1 MNSLKIL
8 FFKRIASSRTLAQS
22 DNVNIKKTNEK
33 DYYNDLPGKLPPD
46 LLCENEQLPQKL
58 IQLNL
63 KLRKPRDRLSS
74 NLIDL
79 NSPPADQA
87 VKMDIPS
94 VSTNG
99 TNGTNN
105 TAPVRDVF
113 DIRKWQFFYI
123 LL

>member
-1 MNSLKIL
+1 MN
-8 FFKRIASSRTLAQS
+8 FRALAQS
-22 DNVNIKKTNEK
+22 DNVNIKKTNDK

-46 LLCENEQLPQKL
+46 LLCENEQLPQKI
-58 IQLNL
+58 IQMNL

-94 VSTNG
+94 VGSNG
-99 TNGTNN
+99 TNGNS
-105 TAPVRDVF
+105 APIRDVF
-113 DIRKWQFFYI
+113 DIRK
-123 LL
+123 LLVFLYDTDH

>member
-1 MNSLKIL
+1 M
-8 FFKRIASSRTLAQS
+8 
-22 DNVNIKKTNEK
+22 NIKKTNDK

-94 VSTNG
+94 VGSNG
-99 TNGTNN
+99 TNGNS
-105 TAPVRDVF
+105 APIRDVF
-113 DIRKWQFFYI
+113 DIRKWFVFFYGTGSQMLMFI
-123 LL
+123 IHTFW